1 MKLQNLLAAILCAV
15 ASSASITSLAY
26 AATLASATEESNPL
40 EITIVTGARFS
51 QPLKQSL
58 FHASV
63 ITAHDIQDSQAVDV
77 PSLLKNLA
85 GVEFYQSGG
94 IGKQSSLFLRGTNS
108 SHVLVL
114 LDGVRINSATSGTTA
129 IDQLMLDQIER
140 IEVVRGNVSSLYGS
154 EAIGGVIQIFT
165 KRGKGEPQLSI
176 SGGAGSH
183 NTQRLAAGFGGEVG
197 NTEFNVQVS
206 KYKTDGVTAIK
217 PAIVPTVNPDKD
229 GYDNTSMLA
238 NVRYAFN
245 DDHSLS
251 GSVFDEHGEAGT
263 DNPYGS
269 SSDVNSS
276 KSKIQKFALTSD
288 NNFNELWQS
297 KVQLAQG
304 LDEAENFLNGSPD
317 TALGALFKTTSNQIA
332 WQNTLRWNAQHVTNF
347 GLEHLDQDVASDT
360 AFSKTGRRAR
370 SLFGG
375 YSGNSGAHQMQLN
388 LRSDHY
394 SDFGTANTG
403 LLGYGFL
410 INPAWRASA
419 SAGTAY
425 KAPTLNDL
433 FYPYTDFGFGYTYQ
447 GNPGLKPERSRN
459 TEIGIHYAANEQR
472 AEVIYFD
479 NRIRDLIVG
488 NGQMAGTVIN
498 LAEARSDGFELA
510 YAGQF
515 ADTGVKAALTF
526 QNPRDVSTGQVLLR
540 RAKSFGNIG
549 ITQNMGAWQVGGEV
563 QYSNTREDYDINTYS
578 RTTLESYSV
587 VNLSASYA
595 VDTRLTVTAR
605 ADNLFDKDYM
615 LAHGYNTPGRTLF
628 IGLNYKQ

>member
-1 MKLQNLLAAILCAV
+1 MKLQNFHAAIFCA
-15 ASSASITSLAY
+15 AALSTSITSLA
-26 AATLASATEESNPL
+26 AATEESNPL
-40 EITIVTGARFS
+40 EINIVTGTRFS

-58 FHASV
+58 FHTSV
-63 ITAHDIQDSQAVDV
+63 ITEHDIQESQAVDV

-129 IDQLMLDQIER
+129 IDQLMLDQVER
-140 IEVVRGNVSSLYGS
+140 IELVRGNVSSLYGS

-165 KRGKGEPQLSI
+165 KRGKGDPQLSV

-183 NTQRLAAGFGGEVG
+183 NTKRLAAGLGGEAG

-217 PAIVPTVNPDKD
+217 PEIAPTVNPDKD
-229 GYDNTSMLA
+229 GYDNTSLLA

-245 DDHSLS
+245 DEHSLS
-251 GSVFDEHGEAGT
+251 GSVFDDQGEAET

-269 SSDVNSS
+269 SSDANIS
-276 KSKIQKFALTSD
+276 KSKIQKFSLSSD
-288 NNFNELWQS
+288 NNFNEQWQS
-297 KVQLAQG
+297 KVQLARG
-304 LDEAENFLNGSPD
+304 VDKAENFLNGSPD
-317 TALGALFKTTSNQIA
+317 IALGALFKTTSNQIT

-347 GLEHLDQDVASDT
+347 GLEHLNQHVASDT
-360 AFSKTGRRAR
+360 AFSKTERRAG

-375 YSGNSGAHQMQLN
+375 YSGNFGVHQMQFN
-388 LRSDHY
+388 LRHDNY

-410 INPAWRASA
+410 INPEWRASV

-425 KAPTLNDL
+425 KAPTMNDMY
-433 FYPYTDFGFGYTYQ
+433 YPYTNFGFGYTYQ
-447 GNPGLKPERSRN
+447 GNPNLKPERSRN
-459 TEIGIHYAANEQR
+459 TEIGIHYAANKQS

-488 NGQMAGTVIN
+488 NGQMAGTVVN

-510 YAGQF
+510 YTGQF
-515 ADTGVKAALTF
+515 ADTAVKAALTL

-540 RAKSFGNIG
+540 RAKSFGNLN
-549 ITQNMGAWQVGGEV
+549 ITQKMGAWQVGGEV
-563 QYSNTREDYDINTYS
+563 QYSGTRKDYDINTYT

-587 VNLSASYA
+587 VNLSASYT
-595 VDTRLTVTAR
+595 VDKRLTVTAR